1 MIRNFLLKM
10 KVKMLV
16 RIMLYKV
23 YLENEENK
31 KK

>member
-10 KVKMLV
+10 KVKMLI